1 MLFFQCIAALFNRG
15 HRGGEPVKW
24 GLVSYIVVMFS
35 LVTVGTAVHLD
46 VQSISYIDNRG
57 FPTRGPFPPGPA
69 GYQLL
74 IESEAISVVQNVVFT
89 LTNWLADGLLVSSSF
104 DALAHP
110 GV

>member
-1 MLFFQCIAALFNRG
+1 MGTGILHSG
-15 HRGGEPVKW
+15 HVLACDRRN
-24 GLVSYIVVMFS
+24 LY
-35 LVTVGTAVHLD
+35 

-89 LTNWLADGLLVSSSF
+89 LTNCSSRRLASTPALSWLCNILYEPLGHCLPLPHVPRLVRYVSDLSTS
-104 DALAHP
+104 
-110 GV
+110 